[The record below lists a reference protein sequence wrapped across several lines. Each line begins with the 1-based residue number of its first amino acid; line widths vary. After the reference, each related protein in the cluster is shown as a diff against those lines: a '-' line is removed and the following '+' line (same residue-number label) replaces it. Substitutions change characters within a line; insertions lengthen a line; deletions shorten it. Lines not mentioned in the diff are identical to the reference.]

1 MCKVKQK
8 CDKTRESMVLKNI
21 WIFAPKKKK
30 GKRKLIINFGAKF
43 KCFVRCAIKWDFFW
57 WFSYHCVVLYRNTT
71 MRKSHQKTN
80 DNDNIYYRSKAYLSP
95 IRKKKLNSVSDCLH
109 VCTWHEYYFIT
120 VHEYNLWY
128 LHVIQYFAA
137 DNTHRPRIWKKF
149 GHLKRELISIQNHDN
164 FGDLAK
170 SYFEWKTNKDQKEIS
185 RG

>member
-1 MCKVKQK
+1 MGSLGIRSFSFFKNAKLRLILAKKIVYRGRKMCKVKQK

-21 WIFAPKKKK
+21 WIFAPKKK

-95 IRKKKLNSVSDCLH
+95 IRKKKSSIACLT
-109 VCTWHEYYFIT
+109 VCTY
-120 VHEYNLWY
+120 VHGMNTISL
-128 LHVIQYFAA
+128 QYM
-137 DNTHRPRIWKKF
+137 NTTY
-149 GHLKRELISIQNHDN
+149 D
-164 FGDLAK
+164 
-170 SYFEWKTNKDQKEIS
+170 TCM
-185 RG
+185 